1 MDTAATNLVVDVRS
15 ASQSVPP
22 HADGPGRRARTRI
35 AVILAIG
42 AGVVGELWLVVTGV
56 IEAGRQTGL
65 PHASFIVALGI
76 FTTIMLGVL
85 GLLLIMEIRR
95 SATRETGLAR
105 QQAILN
111 AEVQTNRENQA
122 RLRAADQRLRDFAV
136 MSSDWLW
143 EQDAELRFTMIGVG
157 APNPSQDGNYLG
169 KRRWEM
175 QDISRAPELWADHQ
189 RNVMSHKPFRDFRYT
204 IQSPDGS
211 VHHVSINGTPVFDEA
226 GRFAGYRGTGRTVT
240 KEVEAEAA
248 LRDAKTRAEQA
259 ETLLRDAVES
269 MSEGFV
275 IYDNEDR
282 LLLCNEAY
290 RRMYPQSASLMVPGV
305 QYETL
310 VRNSLATGRY
320 PEAAGREEEWLADI
334 MQAHREAASEVE
346 VKVSDDQWLLLTD
359 RRMGNGGIACL
370 RVDITAL
377 KKAKEALR
385 ASEVRLERAQAIAGI
400 GSWELDIAS
409 GRYVWSKE
417 LYRIR
422 GLSPDAF
429 DPNLDNV
436 EPYVHPDDFPSVRRW
451 ISNLIAGQELDTHET
466 RIVRPDGEV
475 RVLRVEGRAVRDQ
488 DGVVRHLAGTMQD
501 ITERRLIERQLS
513 QAQKME
519 ALGNLT
525 GGMAHDFNNGLGV
538 IIGNL
543 DLLERMVEANGTA
556 AEVCAEARVAAIRCA
571 DLIRGLLAFA
581 RRQPLQPR
589 HTDVNTLVKDT
600 GRLLGRTLGEDVA
613 LNLTLNA
620 TLWPAL
626 ADAAQLEAALVN
638 LAMNARDA
646 MPKGGQLRITT
657 RNAQLDAAYA
667 ALHPDAAQGDYV
679 LIEVSD
685 TGEGIAPEILGR
697 IFEPFF
703 TTKELGKGSGLGL
716 AMVFGF
722 VKQSGGNIDVYSEPG
737 LGTTFRIYL
746 PRAQET
752 DAPAEVAAG
761 RRPIVGGDETIL
773 LVEDNAKLRKVAARQ
788 LSELGYRVLEA
799 ENAEAALH
807 VVSSAE
813 RIDLLF
819 SYVVM
824 PGTIDGVELA
834 RLVGRLRPRPEI
846 LLASGFPDGRPPGQP
861 PSPPE
866 FRLLGK
872 PYNLDELAHAVRDA
886 LGDRALGDRALGDGA
901 MGDRAMGGGA
911 MEGGAMG
918 GGAMEG
924 RAMEGRAMEDGDEAI
939 SEPRPI
945 RETV

>member
-1 MDTAATNLVVDVRS
+1 MDIAASSIGVDIRS
-15 ASQSVPP
+15 ASKQGAPSN
-22 HADGPGRRARTRI
+22 ADGPTRRARTRI

-56 IEAGRQTGL
+56 IEAERLAGL
-65 PHASFIVALGI
+65 AHASLIVALGI

-95 SATRETGLAR
+95 SADREVGLAR
-105 QQAILN
+105 QQAILD
-111 AEVQTNRENQA
+111 AEIRSNRENQE
-122 RLRAADQRLRDFAV
+122 RLRSSDQRLRDFAV

-143 EQDAELRFTMIGVG
+143 EQDAELRFTAIGIE
-157 APNPSQDGNYLG
+157 APNPSRDGNYVG

-175 QDISRAPELWADHQ
+175 QDTSLAPELWANHQ
-189 RNVMSHKPFRDFRYT
+189 RDVMNHKPFREFRYT
-204 IQSPDGS
+204 IERPEGT
-211 VHHVSINGTPVFDEA
+211 HHVSVNGTPVFDEA
-226 GRFAGYRGTGRTVT
+226 GRFAGYRGTGRNVT
-240 KEVEAEAA
+240 HEVEAETA
-248 LRDAKTRAEQA
+248 LRDAKNRAEQA
-259 ETLLRDAVES
+259 ETLLRDAVNS

-275 IYDNEDR
+275 IYDSEDR
-282 LLLCNEAY
+282 LLLCNDAY

-305 QYETL
+305 KYETL
-310 VRNSLATGRY
+310 VRNSLAAGRY
-320 PEAAGREEEWLADI
+320 PEAAGREEAWLAD
-334 MQAHREAASEVE
+334 MLKAHRDADSEIE
-346 VKVSDDQWLLLTD
+346 IKVSDDQWLLLTD
-359 RRMGNGGIACL
+359 RRMPDGSIACL

-385 ASEVRLERAQAIAGI
+385 DSEARLERAQAIAGI
-400 GSWELDIAS
+400 GSWELDVDT

-422 GLSPDAF
+422 GLSPETFKPD
-429 DPNLDNV
+429 LDNV

-451 ISNLIAGQELDTHET
+451 LSNLIAGHELDTHET
-466 RIVRPDGEV
+466 RIIRPDGEV
-475 RVLRVEGRAVRDQ
+475 RVLRVEGRAVKDQ
-488 DGVVRHLAGTMQD
+488 DGVVRHIAGTMQD

-519 ALGNLT
+519 AIGNLT

-543 DLLERMVEANGTA
+543 DLLERMVEADGTA
-556 AEVCAEARVAAIRCA
+556 AEVCAEAREAAIRCA

-589 HTDVNTLVKDT
+589 HTDVNTLVKET
-600 GRLLGRTLGEDVA
+600 ARLLGRTLGEDIA

-620 TLWPAL
+620 SLGPAL

-646 MPKGGQLRITT
+646 MPKGGQLRIST
-657 RNAQLDAAYA
+657 RNAQLDAAYT
-667 ALHPDAAQGDYV
+667 ALHPDATQGDYV

-685 TGEGIAPEILGR
+685 TGEGIPPEILGR

-722 VKQSGGNIDVYSEPG
+722 VKQSGGNLDVYSEPG
-737 LGTTFRIYL
+737 LGSTFRIYL
-746 PRAQET
+746 PRAQAS
-752 DAPAEVAAG
+752 DAPVVMEVG
-761 RRPIVGGDETIL
+761 RRPMVGGDETIL
-773 LVEDNAKLRKVAARQ
+773 LVEDNTKLRKVAARQ
-788 LSELGYRVLEA
+788 LTQLGYRVLEA

-807 VVSSAE
+807 IVSSGD

-819 SYVVM
+819 TDVVM
-824 PGTIDGVELA
+824 PGSIDGVELA

-846 LLASGFPDGRPPGQP
+846 LLASGFPEGRAPGQAP
-861 PSPPE
+861 CPPE

-886 LGDRALGDRALGDGA
+886 LI
-901 MGDRAMGGGA
+901 
-911 MEGGAMG
+911 
-918 GGAMEG
+918 G
-924 RAMEGRAMEDGDEAI
+924 RRDDEA
-939 SEPRPI
+939 SNPHVHPDLASAGHTEASVPVKPGPVI